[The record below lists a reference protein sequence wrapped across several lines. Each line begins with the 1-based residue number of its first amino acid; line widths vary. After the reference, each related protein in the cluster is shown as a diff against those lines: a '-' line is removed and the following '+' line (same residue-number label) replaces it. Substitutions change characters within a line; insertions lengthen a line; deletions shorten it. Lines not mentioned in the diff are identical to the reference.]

1 MSSATASGLRSAWTL
16 DLDDYITAA
25 RWSFDGGLVAAAS
38 LSGRAAVVSGN
49 GALVTDLP
57 TLSMGALALDWSPRS
72 QRLAVAGQ
80 DGVVRIWEP
89 GEPVVVAAQ
98 EPAWVEALAWSPNGA
113 WLAAGAGRTLIV
125 TTPDAGSV
133 RDYPDLPSTV
143 RDVAWSGDS
152 RRVCA
157 ATYGGPQWFEPGR
170 TADAP
175 ASHFPWKGSQLRL
188 AAAPNGKWLAAG
200 SQDRSVHIWR
210 LWSGDDFQMTGYPT
224 KIEAIA
230 WSPSS
235 RFLAVGSA
243 GDVTMWDFAGRG
255 PHGTTPRVLEG
266 FSGKVGAIAYARGA
280 PRLAAVTDDALLV
293 IWAPD
298 RSTTPIATVDRGA
311 AGSTLAWHPSDDA
324 VLVGTANG
332 TITRFDLG

>member
-1 MSSATASGLRSAWTL
+1 VSPATTTTLRSAWSHE
-16 DLDDYITAA
+16 LDDYVTGAQWA
-25 RWSFDGGLVAAAS
+25 FDGGLVAAAS
-38 LSGRAAVVSGN
+38 LSGRAVVVGAN

-57 TLSMGALALDWSPRS
+57 AHPMGALALDWSPRA

-80 DGVVRIWEP
+80 DGIVRIWEP
-89 GEPVVVAAQ
+89 AGPVVVATEQ
-98 EPAWVEALAWSPNGA
+98 SAWVEAVAWSPNGA
-113 WLAAGAGRTLIV
+113 WLAAGAGRTLVV
-125 TTPDAGSV
+125 TTPDGSSV
-133 RDYPDLPSTV
+133 REYPDLPSTV

-170 TADAP
+170 ASVAP
-175 ASHFPWKGSQLRL
+175 TNHLTWKGSLLRI
-188 AAAPNGKWLAAG
+188 AVAPSGKWLASG
-200 SQDRSVHIWR
+200 NQDRSVHVWR

-243 GDVTMWDFAGRG
+243 GDVTLWDFAGRG
-255 PHGTTPRVLEG
+255 PQGTTPRVLDG
-266 FSGKVGAIAYARGA
+266 FSGKVGAMAYSHRG
-280 PRLAAVTDDALLV
+280 PHLAAVTGDALLA
-293 IWAPD
+293 IWDPD
-298 RSTTPIATVDRGA
+298 RSTTPIATVALGA

-324 VLVGTANG
+324 VLVGTVAG
-332 TITRFDLG
+332 TVTRFDLG